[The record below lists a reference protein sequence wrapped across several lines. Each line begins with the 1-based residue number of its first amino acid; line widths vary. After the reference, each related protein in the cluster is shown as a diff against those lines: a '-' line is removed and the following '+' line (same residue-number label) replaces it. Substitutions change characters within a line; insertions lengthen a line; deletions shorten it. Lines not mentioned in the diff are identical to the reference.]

1 VFINRTPSDLL
12 AVAAGIA
19 GGALGHRAFQW
30 LASQGFYGLILPGA
44 LVGIAAGFVR
54 HRSWGVA
61 VSCTFIALTAGVL
74 TEYHY
79 APFIADAS
87 LTYFLRHLA
96 NLRGL
101 TLLLIAGGAAIG
113 FWGPFRSRVRRE
125 APSSQ

>member
-12 AVAAGIA
+12 AVAAGIV
-19 GGALGHRAFQW
+19 GGALGHLLFQW

-44 LVGIAAGFVR
+44 LVGIAAGFVL

-61 VSCTFIALTAGVL
+61 LSCTFIALTAGVL
-74 TEYHY
+74 TEYQY

-96 NLRGL
+96 GL